1 MHPMSEYIMS
11 GIPCNSQQRTAFYS
25 GSRGIKKRPHAAGM
39 AYIRPFIGI
48 PFIESSYDKCQ
59 KMLLFDEHRIPE

>member
-11 GIPCNSQQRTAFYS
+11 GIPCNSQQMAAFYLRNRS
-25 GSRGIKKRPHAAGM
+25 IKNRPHAAEM

-48 PFIESSYDKCQ
+48 SFIESAYDKCQ
-59 KMLLFDEHRIPE
+59 KMLLFDEHSIPE